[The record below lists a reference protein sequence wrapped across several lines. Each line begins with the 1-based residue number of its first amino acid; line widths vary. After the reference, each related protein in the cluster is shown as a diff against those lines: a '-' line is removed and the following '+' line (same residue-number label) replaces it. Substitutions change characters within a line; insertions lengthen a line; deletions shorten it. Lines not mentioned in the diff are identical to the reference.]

1 MLRVT
6 MADTTQLLMVASF
19 IGAIDIFWFHLYKLR
34 LFRQPGSVAE
44 ELTHLAAYGTFI
56 AIGVVLLTADS
67 PSAVRGPVL
76 GLFGV
81 HLSITAA
88 DVLLERSSRAAL
100 GGLPPVEYLLHV
112 LVTFGIGGAA
122 ATFWWAAS
130 TGTAGPLQGGDA
142 SRVVASVIF
151 TAVLLAVEGTL
162 LVRSVLR
169 RRRQRRDTAA
179 CPDLAPVLQSA

>member
-1 MLRVT
+1 

-19 IGAIDIFWFHLYKLR
+19 IGAIDVFWFHLYKLR
-34 LFRQPGSVAE
+34 LFRQPTSVAE

-56 AIGVVLLTADS
+56 AIGVVLLVADS
-67 PSAVRGPVL
+67 ASAVRGLVL
-76 GLFGV
+76 GLFAL

-122 ATFWWAAS
+122 ATFWWASSIA
-130 TGTAGPLQGGDA
+130 TAGPLDGADA
-142 SRVVASVIF
+142 ARVVGSVIF

-162 LVRSVLR
+162 LVRAVLS
-169 RRRQRRDTAA
+169 RRRQRLDTSAST
-179 CPDLAPVLQSA
+179 DLRPVLQSA